1 VSGRR
6 VQAQRLQ
13 SRGFGTSGLVAGLL
27 FIVAL
32 VGVAWVYMGMVT
44 LDRWPIRWLEVD
56 GAFERVAAEQ
66 VRGRATPL
74 VDRSYFTI
82 DMEEVR
88 DAVLELDW
96 VSEVRVVKTWP
107 DTVRLRV
114 EEYLPV
120 AHWTGGELIA
130 STGEAFA
137 VPGADEI
144 QGLPWLAGPEGS
156 LPEVIAQ
163 WQQFNNVL
171 LPTGLQIDRI
181 SLDARGAWALRL
193 DNGTEVALG
202 REDAELRLRRL
213 VSSLPELLRVA
224 GRMPAGMDMR
234 YSNGFAVRWPEPPP
248 EEATAG
254 GPDPEGRATEGGGAE
269 QRG

>member
-1 VSGRR
+1 MSRQRR
-6 VQAQRLQ
+6 QAERLQ

-27 FIVAL
+27 FVVAL
-32 VGVAWVYMGMVT
+32 VGVAWVYLGMVT
-44 LDRWPIRWLEVD
+44 QDRWPIRWLEVD
-56 GAFERVAAEQ
+56 GAFERVSAEQ
-66 VRGRATPL
+66 VRSRLTPL
-74 VDRSYFTI
+74 VDRSYFTL
-82 DMEEVR
+82 DMEELR
-88 DAVLELDW
+88 EAVLELDW
-96 VSEVRVVKTWP
+96 VSQVGVVKTWP
-107 DTVRLRV
+107 DTVQVRV

-120 AHWTGGELIA
+120 AHWTGGRLIA
-130 STGEAFA
+130 SNGEAFA

-144 QGLPWLAGPEGS
+144 QGLPWLAGPEGT
-156 LPEVIAQ
+156 LLEVIKQ
-163 WQQFNNVL
+163 WQLFNNLL

-181 SLDARGAWALRL
+181 SLDPRGAWALRL

-254 GPDPEGRATEGGGAE
+254 GPATDGSGANGGAAD